1 MKITNR
7 TVFLRLP
14 LDMQRPI
21 PGGCQCPYCHAHRD
35 LVPMWDTLAAHPDA
49 RHAWTVHYP
58 DLVTGKHPLD
68 QQQDQSDINALLDL
82 LDKPEGRS

>member
-1 MKITNR
+1 
-7 TVFLRLP
+7 
-14 LDMQRPI
+14 
-21 PGGCQCPYCHAHRD
+21 
-35 LVPMWDTLAAHPDA
+35 MWDTLAAHPDA